1 MNRDAGL
8 VIMAKQPL
16 VGRTKTR
23 LVPFLTAEE
32 ATQIYEALLLDTIE
46 MVLQLSSVADLAV
59 AITPPESR
67 AYFEAITPPGTPIHP
82 VVGMDIGA
90 CLEQALG
97 WLLAQGY
104 RKALAINSDG
114 PSLPVTVLQQA
125 IIALED
131 ADLVIGPSEDGG
143 YYLVGMKQLHHE
155 IFESIPWS
163 SAEVLSQTLQR
174 ASELGV
180 RLALTQTWYDIDTP
194 ADLLRLQA
202 ELLSSK
208 GESLAYT
215 RALLARL
222 ALEIR
227 PR

>member
-32 ATQIYEALLLDTIE
+32 AAQLYEALLLDTVE
-46 MVLQLSSVADLAV
+46 LALQLSSLADLAV

-67 AYFEAITPPGTPIHP
+67 AYFEAITPPGTLLLP
-82 VVGMDIGA
+82 VAGVDIGA

-114 PSLPVTVLQQA
+114 PSLPVVALEQA
-125 IIALED
+125 IIALTD

-143 YYLVGMKQLHHE
+143 YYLVGIKQLHRG

-163 SAEVLSQTLQR
+163 SAQVLSQTLQR
-174 ASELGV
+174 ATELGL
-180 RLALTQTWYDIDTP
+180 RLALTQPWYDIDTP
-194 ADLLRLQA
+194 ANLLRLQA

-215 RALLARL
+215 RALLAQL
-222 ALEIR
+222 ALETR